1 MAKNR
6 KNQDG
11 RSHALQ
17 RRENI
22 VSYLFLAPALLFFV
36 CFVVLPMGMGI
47 VTSLFNYTM
56 KSPVSADTFVG
67 LENYITLFQ
76 DPVFLKALVN
86 TFILVIVAVPAVTLF
101 SLWVSSSIYEM
112 HGGLRSFFRCVF
124 YLPVVTGTVAVVVVW
139 RWMFDSYN
147 GIFNY
152 ILKAIG
158 LIDQNIMWLGDTRF
172 ALGCIILILFT
183 TSVGQPIVLY
193 VAALGNVDQ
202 SLVEAAEV
210 DGATKLQTFWRIK
223 WPSIM
228 PTTLYVLVITT
239 INTFQCFSLV
249 QLLTSGGPQHST
261 DTVMYYL
268 YTNAFSLY
276 KYGYANSMGVIL
288 AIIIAI
294 LSAIQFKVM
303 SKDVEY

>member
-67 LENYITLFQ
+67 LKNYITLFQ

-101 SLWVSSSIYEM
+101 SLWVGSSIYEM

-228 PTTLYVLVITT
+228 PTMLYVLVITT

-276 KYGYANSMGVIL
+276 KYGYANSMGVVL

>member
-67 LENYITLFQ
+67 LKNYIALFQ

-101 SLWVSSSIYEM
+101 SLWVGSSIYEM

-193 VAALGNVDQ
+193 VAALGNV
-202 SLVEAAEV
+202 EAAEV

-276 KYGYANSMGVIL
+276 KYGYANSMGVVL